1 VIVLAHRGLRSR
13 GPENSLAGLQGV
25 ADVAA
30 KGIPLGVEFDARKT
44 ADDVLVTVHDADVH
58 FDFEGTRKHLVF
70 CDDFYPSMQ
79 HYLGANCPPRLSHA
93 VEVLAGDVPLI
104 DIDLKERGFTQA
116 VVDACAHVDPTKINY
131 SSHIP
136 DVVEEARRFAPS
148 ESRIGMSVS
157 EFWMGDEDDL
167 LELLQRTRA
176 DFLFTHYSLVT
187 ESLIRRLHD
196 DGKQLGAYTVN
207 DQALLHE
214 LIDLGVD
221 YPCTDKPEMAI
232 AELREC

>member
-44 ADDVLVTVHDADVH
+44 ADGVLVTVHDADVH
-58 FDFEGTRKHLVF
+58 FDFDGARKHMVF

-79 HYLGANCPPRLSHA
+79 HFLGANCPPELAHA
-93 VEVLAGDVPLI
+93 VEILGADVPLI
-104 DIDLKERGFTQA
+104 DVDIKERGFTDAVIQA
-116 VVDACAHVDPTKINY
+116 CENVDPAKINY

-136 DVVEEARRFAPS
+136 DVVTDARRLAPS
-148 ESRIGMSVS
+148 ESKIGMSVS
-157 EFWMGDEDDL
+157 EFWLGDEEAL
-167 LELLQRTRA
+167 LALLKRTKA

-187 ESLIRRLHD
+187 ESLVRRLHD

-207 DQALLHE
+207 DQALLHH
-214 LIDLGVD
+214 LIEMGVD

-232 AELREC
+232 EELTD